1 MTPSAIL
8 KALVAALALGLCGWL
23 GYTLYQSGGASQ
35 RAATAEAVVEQQAVA
50 ARTTKTLQAKVD
62 EANRRLRT
70 LEADRAAARERL
82 TAAEQRLLDDPNSSA
97 ASVASVEALRDYA
110 AEVERD
116 FAECRAEVAALADE
130 AAGAS
135 DAAHALSDSWP
146 AAQAWADAARTFS
159 EHAQGMTK

>member
-8 KALVAALALGLCGWL
+8 KALVAALALSLGGWL
-23 GYTLYQSGGASQ
+23 GYTLYRSGGASQ
-35 RAATAEAVVEQQAVA
+35 RAATAEAVVEQQVAA

-70 LEADRAAARERL
+70 LEADRAAARGRL
-82 TAAEQRLLDDPNSSA
+82 TAAEQRLLDDPNSDA

-110 AEVERD
+110 EEVERD

-130 AAGAS
+130 AAAAS

-146 AAQAWADAARTFS
+146 SLTEWNRATRAWSAAS
-159 EHAQGMTK
+159 QGLTQ